1 MAHGKVDRRPARQSA
16 RSPLLWSERDWRR
29 RRRRGLVREAVLD
42 GRKLGPERARQQR
55 RRPIGIPRKFS
66 EAALRARACLY
77 VSSVQE
83 TSRCCNLPERRKR
96 SGGDSGGGKRRV
108 TLLRNAPRL
117 PSVPF
122 LLQHARPRS
131 GPRPPAPA
139 TSKPKSTAFGVAVVD
154 VRRRRHRF
162 VGRPRTDCLATPLRE
177 FVRR

>member
-1 MAHGKVDRRPARQSA
+1 MAHGKVDRRTARQRA

-55 RRPIGIPRKFS
+55 RRRIGIPRKFS
-66 EAALRARACLY
+66 APALRARACLY

-96 SGGDSGGGKRRV
+96 ERWRRDSGGGKRRV
-108 TLLRNAPRL
+108 TLLRIAPRL

-122 LLQHARPRS
+122 PLPRS
-131 GPRPPAPA
+131 GPRPRARHLQ
-139 TSKPKSTAFGVAVVD
+139 TKVD
-154 VRRRRHRF
+154 CIRCCSGRRSPSSSSLRRSAK
-162 VGRPRTDCLATPLRE
+162 D
-177 FVRR
+177 